1 MSAVKAKQK
10 ISKQPKQ
17 KKPRATKKYMLSI
30 RGKLQRGISVLMLV
44 VVIALI
50 TAMIV
55 LNLASTMGTL
65 DQTLTTTAN
74 VVAERVSQEL
84 EVTKSI
90 IAEMGTITDLSSSNV
105 PESRKQ
111 EIVNQKVEYYGM
123 VRGKVIGANGICAF
137 DGTDYSD
144 RDYFKRAM
152 QGEYVVSDPLIA
164 KTDGKL
170 SVIIAGPVWT
180 FGEAGGSVAGV
191 VFMVPD
197 PEFLNNIMA
206 DIKVSKNCTAYML
219 GADGTTVAHCD
230 SAIAIAQENSIQLA
244 QTDSSYR
251 KVAALETKMINGENG
266 CDTYM
271 KNGFAQIMAYAP
283 VEGTNGWSVAINAP
297 ITDFLS
303 TLTIC
308 VIVAAVIGVL
318 AVLLGMK
325 TAQTIGK
332 AIGDPIQLCVER
344 LVLLSKGDL
353 HSPMPEINTED
364 ETRILADTTG
374 SLADSLKV
382 VIEDV
387 DYILSEMSEGDFT
400 ADTTQED
407 KYVGDFSGLIQ
418 STRKLSSKLDS
429 TLKSIREAAEQVNLG
444 AGQMAETAQGLAEGA
459 TDQAGAVQELQ
470 ATITNVT
477 SIVEDSAKSLSDSY
491 RLAKDYQEYAAASGE
506 DMKSLTEAMERI
518 NDTSRRMNDF
528 IAEIEDIAS
537 QTNLLSLNAAIE
549 AARAGEA
556 GRGFAVVADQIRK
569 LADDSAKSAIHTRE
583 LIETSL
589 QEIAHGNE
597 ITDKTYASLM
607 KVVEG
612 MEILATES
620 QKAMENSATQA
631 EAMEQIEQGIDQ
643 ISAVVENN
651 SATAEESSATS
662 EELAAQA
669 TNMSE
674 MIMAFKLR

>member
-1 MSAVKAKQK
+1 MSIVKEKHLK
-10 ISKQPKQ
+10 KSKQ
-17 KKPRATKKYMLSI
+17 KKLKAAKKHALSI
-30 RGKLQRGISVLMLV
+30 RGRLQHDINALMLV
-44 VVIALI
+44 VVGALI
-50 TAMIV
+50 LAMIV
-55 LNLASTMGTL
+55 LNIASTYGAL
-65 DQTLTTTAN
+65 KQTLTTTAE

-84 EVTKSI
+84 EVTKTI

-111 EIVNQKVEYYGM
+111 EIIDQKVEDYGM
-123 VRGKVIGANGICAF
+123 VRGKLIGADGICLL
-137 DGTDYSD
+137 DGMDYSD
-144 RDYFKRAM
+144 RDYFSRAM
-152 QGEYVVSDPLIA
+152 QGEIVVSDPLIS
-164 KTDGKL
+164 KTDGSL
-170 SVIIAGPVWT
+170 TVVIAGPVWA
-180 FGEAGGSVAGV
+180 FGEAGGRAAGV
-191 VFMVPD
+191 VFLMPD
-197 PEFLNNIMA
+197 TNFLNEIMS
-206 DIKVSKNCTAYML
+206 DIQVSKNSFAYML
-219 GADGTTVAHCD
+219 GADGTTVAHSD
-230 SAIAIAQENSIQLA
+230 ASIALAQENRIQLA
-244 QTDSSYR
+244 QSDSSYAKLAEVESR
-251 KVAALETKMINGENG
+251 MIQGENG
-266 CDTYM
+266 CSTYM
-271 KNGFAQIMAYAP
+271 QKGITQIIAFAP
-283 VEGTNGWSVAINAP
+283 VDGTNGWSVAVSAP
-297 ITDFLS
+297 IIDFLN
-303 TLTIC
+303 TLAIC
-308 VIVAAVIGVL
+308 VIVAVVIGAI
-318 AVLLGMK
+318 AVFTGMK
-325 TAQTIGK
+325 TAKTIGK
-332 AIGDPIQLCVER
+332 AIGDPIKLCAER
-344 LVLLSKGDL
+344 LVLLAKGDL

-400 ADTTQED
+400 ADTTQEE
-407 KYVGDFSGLIQ
+407 KYVGDFNGLIQ
-418 STRKLSSKLDS
+418 SMRKLSSKLDS

-470 ATITNVT
+470 ATITSVT
-477 SIVEDSAKSLSDSY
+477 GIVEDSAKSLSESY
-491 RLAKDYQEYAAASGE
+491 KLAKNYQEYASASGE
-506 DMKSLTEAMERI
+506 DMKALTEAMERI
-518 NDTSRRMNDF
+518 NETSRKMNDF

-612 MEILATES
+612 MEVLATES

-674 MIMAFKLR
+674 MIMAFKLRQ